1 MNSIKIINGNI
12 FRPDCKFH
20 KGEIEISD
28 GLIVNETS
36 KDAEIIDAEN
46 LYVIPG
52 LTDIHFHGANGHDFC
67 EGTEAALKKISDYES
82 SVGVMTI
89 CPATMTLPE
98 KKLLEIMKAA
108 KKFHEN
114 NKNNFAGI
122 YLEGPFISPL
132 KIGAQ
137 NPKYISKPDI
147 KMLKNLQDKSG
158 GLIKFCAIAP
168 EVEDAEKFIEEAK
181 NFLTISLAHTNC
193 GYDTAGNAFKTGAKQ
208 VTHLF
213 NAMNGINHRE
223 PGLIIS
229 ALENKNVKVELI
241 CDGVHI
247 HPAIVR
253 NTIKIFGEERVIF
266 ISDSMEATGK
276 PDGEYELGGQ
286 KVIKCGNKAM
296 LEDGKTIAGSVTNL
310 FDCMKNAVKNMNV
323 PLETAV
329 KCSAV
334 NPVKALGLEKFSESI
349 ETGKYAKLIL
359 LDKDLNILR
368 LIS

>member
-1 MNSIKIINGNI
+1 MKDIKIINGNI

-20 KGEIEISD
+20 KGDIEISD
-28 GLIVNETS
+28 GFIVNETS

-46 LYVIPG
+46 FYVIPG

-67 EGTEAALKKISDYES
+67 EGTEEAFKAICDYEL
-82 SVGVMTI
+82 SVGVTTI

-98 KKLLEIMKAA
+98 KNLLKIMKEA
-108 KKFHEN
+108 KKFHEI
-114 NKNNFAGI
+114 NKNFVGI

-137 NPKYISKPDI
+137 NPDYISKPDI
-147 KMLKNLQDKSG
+147 KILKNLQEVSG
-158 GLIKFCAIAP
+158 GLIKFVAIAP
-168 EVEDAEKFIEEAK
+168 EVEGAEKYIDEVK
-181 NFLTISLAHTNC
+181 NFVTVSLAHTACDYKKANE
-193 GYDTAGNAFKTGAKQ
+193 AFKLGAKQ

-229 ALENKNVKVELI
+229 ALENKNVNVEII

-253 NTIKIFGEERVIF
+253 NTIKIFGEDRVIF
-266 ISDSMEATGK
+266 ISDSMEATGMS
-276 PDGEYELGGQ
+276 DGEYELGGQ
-286 KVIKCGNKAM
+286 KVIKRGNKAT

-329 KCSAV
+329 KCSTI
-334 NPVKALGLEKFSESI
+334 NPIKALRLEKFFGSI
-349 ETGKYAKLIL
+349 ETGKFAKIVL
-359 LDKDLNILR
+359 LDKDLNIR
-368 LIS
+368 RIIKN